1 MRVLRVSL
9 TKQCHCLPW
18 FVSRIRSF
26 DQQIFGTKISRWLVV
41 VAVVELARAVQIT
54 VKVSAWC
61 VLSNF
66 EELLGLGHQDD
77 EISLCFE
84 SREMLHAEVCSSG
97 DELENHVDAGPWTVQ
112 LLLQSIILHVC
123 CDSQLPHG
131 SGDVAPR
138 SSSRRSE
145 CFPDSSGVCGYNGMF
160 CASRPT
166 FNVCR
171 RVNVCQSAPRVVVC
185 RKREWCAR
193 RGGHLVVRAPFHCE
207 MWHKVKHRASYL

>member
-54 VKVSAWC
+54 AKVSAWC

-66 EELLGLGHQDD
+66 EELVGLGHQDD

-112 LLLQSIILHVC
+112 LLLQYIILHVC

-131 SGDVAPR
+131 SGDVAAKVANLAA
-138 SSSRRSE
+138 SSRRSA

-166 FNVCR
+166 HFQCVLKGECVSERSASR
-171 RVNVCQSAPRVVVC
+171 RLSYSHRTS
-185 RKREWCAR
+185 KSEWCAR
-193 RGGHLVVRAPFHCE
+193 
-207 MWHKVKHRASYL
+207 